1 MWLCDQEST
10 ETYLKGAPRE
20 NKKVRR
26 WWTFL
31 AQLKLNVY
39 RVPGVNNELCDWL
52 SRENWDEKNSASS
65 YSLSLSR
72 GFSEDGCPFGP
83 HHE

>member
-39 RVPGVNNELCDWL
+39 RV
-52 SRENWDEKNSASS
+52 
-65 YSLSLSR
+65 
-72 GFSEDGCPFGP
+72 
-83 HHE
+83 